1 MKYLLLLVLFVI
13 FHIPIF
19 AQWNSIQSGTFG
31 TLNEVEFIDDSIG
44 FIAGTSGILKT
55 IDQGNSW
62 TLTSQ
67 TINGSAINF
76 PSDSIGYCIDNYKNV
91 LRTDN
96 QGDSWSVVNSFQN
109 LNLNS
114 VHFVSENIGYIAAH
128 IQGPVQ
134 SYIMKTLDGG
144 STWDLDS
151 FPNIPTLQ
159 DIHFL
164 NSDTGFV
171 CGYGGKVIKT
181 YNGGAS
187 WDIVQSEK
195 FETLISLHFYNNQI
209 GCAVGYSSFSGHE
222 VVITS
227 NLGIDWLKINSNGT
241 INNALRSVHFPS
253 ADTVYAVGE
262 NGRIIFSLD
271 AGNTW
276 TISYSGITNDLYSV
290 FFISSDVGIAVGG
303 GGKIIKTNN
312 GTYVSTENPI
322 PVQKE
327 LKIFPNP
334 TDLSGDL
341 TISSH
346 ISITKIQIVDELGK
360 VVYYIDHPISDNIVI
375 PNDILKSGIYF
386 ISITNNQGLQHNEKL
401 IVK

>member
-1 MKYLLLLVLFVI
+1 MKYFFLIFLVAFCV
-13 FHIPIF
+13 PIF
-19 AQWNSIQSGTFG
+19 AQWYSVESGVFG
-31 TLNEVEFIDDSIG
+31 TLYEVEFIDDSVG

-55 IDQGNSW
+55 INQGDSW
-62 TLTSQ
+62 ELTSQ
-67 TINGSAINF
+67 TTSIHAIDF
-76 PSDSIGYCIDNYKNV
+76 PSNLKGYCIQQYQNV
-91 LRTDN
+91 LKTNN
-96 QGDSWSVVNSFQN
+96 QGDSWSEVSSFSN

-114 VHFVSENIGYIAAH
+114 VHFVSEDTGYIVAH
-128 IQGPVQ
+128 AMGVE
-134 SYIMKTLDGG
+134 SYIMKTVDGG
-144 STWDLDS
+144 VTWDIDS

-159 DIHFL
+159 DIHFID
-164 NSDTGFV
+164 NDTGFV
-171 CGYGGKVIKT
+171 CGYNGTMIKT
-181 YNGGAS
+181 YNGGVS
-187 WDIVQSEK
+187 WEIGKIDNI
-195 FETLISLHFYNNQI
+195 ETLISTHFYNNQI
-209 GCAVGYSSFSGHE
+209 GCAVGYSTYSGCE

-227 NLGIDWLKINSNGT
+227 NLGVDWLKINSGGT
-241 INNALRSVHFPS
+241 INNALRSVYFPS
-253 ADTVYAVGE
+253 ADIGYSVGE
-262 NGRIIFSLD
+262 NGRIIFTTD

-276 TISYSGITNDLYSV
+276 TVSNSGIPDDLYSV
-290 FFISSDVGIAVGG
+290 FFISSDVGIAVGK

-360 VVYYIDHPISDNIVI
+360 VVYYIDYPISDNIVI